1 MVTNLVF
8 WLFNI
13 LLMVLDVTG
22 WPAIL
27 KCYKIQPDKNN
38 PVQYYQHFI
47 FYFFWVCVCVWW
59 EDFCPLLFAVLI
71 NRTKN
76 PIFNPNLKSN
86 PIPEF
91 KIQGSQMDISLVII

>member
-1 MVTNLVF
+1 MKILSTLVVYFSVKSTAMNIQYIFSGTFMVTNLVF

-38 PVQYYQHFI
+38 PV
-47 FYFFWVCVCVWW
+47 
-59 EDFCPLLFAVLI
+59 
-71 NRTKN
+71 
-76 PIFNPNLKSN
+76 
-86 PIPEF
+86 
-91 KIQGSQMDISLVII
+91 